1 MIWSMWLR
9 GRKRMERRI
18 RMRCIARS
26 TMRAIEAVIC
36 SRVWRTIVIHPG
48 CRKTITSRSMV
59 WINSIS
65 TMDIILIVRILRAIY
80 ILAILVYTH
89 HLLRISL
96 EETGSVPLMKNRR
109 KICLM
114 KRRPQRKSQ
123 RNWTA
128 IQRLQ
133 TTGMAQAT
141 MQSAEARQDS

>member
-1 MIWSMWLR
+1 MIWSMWLH

-109 KICLM
+109 
-114 KRRPQRKSQ
+114 PQRKSQ